1 MKIHIVKNGESLY
14 SIAKKYDVPLEEL
27 IKMNPQLKDPN
38 EIDVGMKIKVPS
50 SSHPQTGHEIVH
62 KHVVKEGDTL
72 WKLSKAWGVPLQ
84 EMIEANPQLKNPNV
98 LVIGQVVNIPKVSGM
113 TPPSSDS
120 MPMHHGKGEMTAP
133 KSKEELTA
141 PKPIVEIMPPKAEL
155 TKPKPE
161 VTAPK
166 PKVEITLPKYELEF
180 EMEKVEYVKP
190 EKPKH
195 EYPLCPPAP
204 TLPIPAPPILECPE
218 PPAILPYMEEQPK
231 PFYSC
236 CPEPYAPIKEIPCGC
251 GEHHH
256 HHPFAQYPVPAA
268 EVVAPAAMPPVYA
281 DCPPWQA
288 FPIMQPPH
296 VCDGG
301 YPIMPYSHSSGQP
314 VFVSPGAMADPAP
327 AEWSPSMPGQHE
339 MEHGTWNPHD
349 GMMEHGKWHPHHGM
363 GEHGKWHP
371 HHGMGE
377 HGTWEPHDGMM
388 EHGKWHPHHG
398 MGEHGKWEPHDG
410 MMEHGK
416 WHPHHGMGEH
426 GKWHPH
432 HGMGEHGTWDPHDGM
447 MEHGKWHPHHG
458 MGEHGTW
465 DPHNGMAEHGEW
477 HPHHG
482 MGEHGT
488 WDPHDG
494 MAEHGEWYP
503 HHGMG
508 ESGEWYPHH
517 GMSEHGGWHP
527 HGMTGHGEWLSHT
540 GNVYQGMHQT
550 YPTYISPEAGW
561 HNPEPCWGMPHWQ
574 MDGWEKGKA
583 CDGSVHEREEE
594 LEAETAN
601 ASSAE
606 NGESEERIGNS
617 SDTEKKATI
626 RSASGKKSP
635 RNAQKAK
642 ASSRKQRP
650 QGMPWIGG

>member
-195 EYPLCPPAP
+195 EYPICPPAP

-236 CPEPYAPIKEIPCGC
+236 CPEPYAPVKEIPCGC
-251 GEHHH
+251 GEHHY

-268 EVVAPAAMPPVYA
+268 EVVAPAAVPPVYA
-281 DCPPWQA
+281 DCSPWQTS
-288 FPIMQPPH
+288 PIMQPPH

-301 YPIMPYSHSSGQP
+301 YPIMPYSHSPGQP

-327 AEWSPSMPGQHE
+327 TEWSSSMPGQHE
-339 MEHGTWNPHD
+339 M
-349 GMMEHGKWHPHHGM
+349 
-363 GEHGKWHP
+363 
-371 HHGMGE
+371 
-377 HGTWEPHDGMM
+377 
-388 EHGKWHPHHG
+388 
-398 MGEHGKWEPHDG
+398 
-410 MMEHGK
+410 
-416 WHPHHGMGEH
+416 EH

-458 MGEHGTW
+458 MGEHGK
-465 DPHNGMAEHGEW
+465 W
-477 HPHHG
+477 HPHHGMGEHGKWHPHYG

-494 MAEHGEWYP
+494 MMEHGKWHP

-508 ESGEWYPHH
+508 EH
-517 GMSEHGGWHP
+517 G
-527 HGMTGHGEWLSHT
+527 
-540 GNVYQGMHQT
+540 
-550 YPTYISPEAGW
+550 
-561 HNPEPCWGMPHWQ
+561 
-574 MDGWEKGKA
+574 K
-583 CDGSVHEREEE
+583 
-594 LEAETAN
+594 
-601 ASSAE
+601 
-606 NGESEERIGNS
+606 
-617 SDTEKKATI
+617 
-626 RSASGKKSP
+626 
-635 RNAQKAK
+635 
-642 ASSRKQRP
+642 
-650 QGMPWIGG
+650 